1 MMKKTYQSPELEHI
15 ALETEEPVTL
25 NFGVFSNIFNAADE
39 GDLPEITEL

>member
-1 MMKKTYQSPELEHI
+1 MKKNYQATELQKI
-15 ALETEEPVTL
+15 VLEAEEPVTL